1 MGNVAGLAR
10 LLVVLAVALQSFGVL
25 RDIHASHTHAPEA
38 VHTADAA
45 CDASHPHSHATHEG
59 PASPGEPTPDEEC
72 PTCDLLAVLL
82 KGWTSKPP
90 AQHEPD
96 SRPVAFL
103 AETHHDAPLT
113 RRWSPSRSRDPP
125 TNTNRAV

>member
-1 MGNVAGLAR
+1 MGHVAGLAR

-25 RDIHASHTHAPEA
+25 RDIHASHSHQPGAEA
-38 VHTADAA
+38 SLSIA
-45 CDASHPHSHATHEG
+45 CDDPHPHSH
-59 PASPGEPTPDEEC
+59 PAPAAPGDTSPDEDC

-82 KGWTSKPP
+82 KGWTTPPP
-90 AQHEPD
+90 AQHAPD

-103 AETHHDAPLT
+103 AEALPEALIT